1 MELRLN
7 NMKQVHA
14 IIKKPIIS
22 EKSFAEA
29 GKGRYSFVVEKS
41 ANKTEI
47 KLAIEKMFGV
57 TVVDVATNIVKGSK
71 MRFTKKGRNLQDLT
85 YKKARVQ
92 VAKDQKIDIFEEV
105 KE

>member
-1 MELRLN
+1 
-7 NMKQVHA
+7 MKTVFD

-29 GKGRYSFVVEKS
+29 SRGRYTFVVDQF

-47 KLAIEKMFGV
+47 GLAVEKMFNV
-57 TVVDVATNIVKGSK
+57 KVVGVATNIVKGTK
-71 MRFTKKGRNLQDLT
+71 VRMTKKGRNVQNLT

-92 VAKDQKIDIFEEV
+92 LAKDQKIDIFEEV

>member
-1 MELRLN
+1 
-7 NMKQVHA
+7 MKTVFD

-29 GKGRYSFVVEKS
+29 SRGRYTFVVDQF

-47 KLAIEKMFGV
+47 GLAVEKMFNVKVVGV
-57 TVVDVATNIVKGSK
+57 STNIVKGTK
-71 MRFTKKGRNLQDLT
+71 MRMTKKGRNVQNLT

-92 VAKDQKIDIFEEV
+92 LAKDQKIDIFEEV

>member
-1 MELRLN
+1 
-7 NMKQVHA
+7 MKTISD

-29 GKGRYSFVVEKS
+29 ARGRYTFVVDQF

-47 KLAIEKMFGV
+47 GLAVEKMFKV
-57 TVVDVATNIVKGSK
+57 KVVGVATNIVKGSRVR
-71 MRFTKKGRNLQDLT
+71 MTKKGRNEQNMT

-92 VAKDQKIDIFEEV
+92 LAKDQKIDIFEEV

>member
-1 MELRLN
+1 
-7 NMKQVHA
+7 MKQVHA
-14 IIKKPIIS
+14 IIKQPVIS

-29 GKGRYSFVVEKS
+29 GKGRYSFIVAKS
-41 ANKTEI
+41 ANKTDI

-57 TVVDVATNIVKGSK
+57 KVIGVATNIVKGSK
-71 MRFTKKGRNLQDLT
+71 MRFTKKGKNLQDLT

-92 VAKDQKIDIFEEV
+92 LAKDQKIDIFEEV

>member
-1 MELRLN
+1 
-7 NMKQVHA
+7 MKQIHNV
-14 IIKKPIIS
+14 IKKPIIS

-29 GKGRYSFVVEKS
+29 GRGRYSFIVATN
-41 ANKTEI
+41 ANKTAI
-47 KLAIEKMFGV
+47 KLAVEEMFGV
-57 TVVDVATNIVKGSK
+57 TVVGVATNIVKGSK

-92 VAKDQKIDIFEEV
+92 LAKDQKIDIFEEV

>member
-1 MELRLN
+1 
-7 NMKQVHA
+7 MKTVYD

-29 GKGRYSFVVEKS
+29 ARGRYTFVVDQY

-47 KLAIEKMFGV
+47 GLAVEKMFKV
-57 TVVDVATNIVKGSK
+57 KVVGVATNIVKGSK
-71 MRFTKKGRNLQDLT
+71 TRFTKKGRNVQNLT

-92 VAKDQKIDIFEEV
+92 LAKDQKIDIFEEA

>member
-1 MELRLN
+1 
-7 NMKQVHA
+7 MKQIHS

-22 EKSFAEA
+22 EKSFVEA
-29 GKGRYSFVVEKS
+29 GRGRYSFVVAKT
-41 ANKTEI
+41 ANKTDI
-47 KLAIEKMFGV
+47 KLAIEKMFSV
-57 TVVDVATNIVKGSK
+57 KVVDVATNIVKGSK

-92 VAKDQKIDIFEEV
+92 LAKDQKIDIFEEV

>member
-1 MELRLN
+1 
-7 NMKQVHA
+7 MKQTHT

-29 GKGRYSFVVEKS
+29 GRGRYSFVVATS

-47 KLAIEKMFGV
+47 KHAIEKMFGV
-57 TVVDVATNIVKGSK
+57 TVVGVATNIIKGSQL
-71 MRFTKKGRNLQDLT
+71 RFTKKGRNLQDLT

-92 VAKDQKIDIFEEV
+92 LAKDQKIDIFEEV